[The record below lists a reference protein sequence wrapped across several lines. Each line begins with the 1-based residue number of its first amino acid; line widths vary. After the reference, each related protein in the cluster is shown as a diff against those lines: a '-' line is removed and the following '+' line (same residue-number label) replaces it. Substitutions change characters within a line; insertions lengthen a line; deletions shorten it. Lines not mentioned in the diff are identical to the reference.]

1 MNGILIPHWTLSV
14 GGSWDTLQSIRPS
27 HLTCYSYCE
36 LTLVFVSLYC
46 EVMVVMV
53 VMVVVRVMLVSLCCT
68 TTRPGV
74 SALTVSSSRPFY
86 LYLCLSPSP
95 VSQYAAVTLQPT
107 GFFTGSKRAAPAG
120 PCGY

>member
-1 MNGILIPHWTLSV
+1 MCVMQMLIAMVRLMMVTV
-14 GGSWDTLQSIRPS
+14 IGDFDGMVDFG
-27 HLTCYSYCE
+27 E
-36 LTLVFVSLYC
+36 AKVSQMAMMAMM
-46 EVMVVMV
+46 VMMVMMVVMV
-53 VMVVVRVMLVSLCCT
+53 VMVVVRVMSVSLCCT